1 MYYDIMYG
9 GANACDEL
17 YINTLMQSLQHF
29 IKIKNLSMKV
39 SSIAHKPNSSMFY
52 ATIDTEKDYCDILN
66 DEFQDFFHQNNCENW
81 DKPITYAYF
90 EPVLGNIS
98 GAFDLKDIIQSV
110 EKAKLKNIKKPEDVI
125 YILQRLNDAGYSAY
139 VVGGCVRDASMMR
152 TPHDWDITTSAT
164 PDQVE
169 KVFEDHKIIETGLKH
184 GTVTVMRNGEGYE
197 ITTYRIDG
205 DYSDG
210 RHPDKVSF
218 TGDVVEDL
226 KRRDFTMNA
235 IALDNNGDVV
245 DPFDGCA
252 DIYSRTVRAVGS
264 PEDRFNEDA
273 LRIMRAIRFAAVF
286 DFEVDGETK
295 AAIFKL
301 YPKLE
306 AVSKERINAELLKIA
321 NSNHFFS
328 SLAEYA
334 EVFAF
339 IMGIDSFNIKQ
350 SLDSEDYITKLAY
363 MFVSVSD
370 AEQVMNDLKFDG
382 DTRDKVIE
390 LVKWKPYHLSQIDR
404 VELKI
409 WLNRIGAEQLYRLGK
424 IKGYD
429 LTSAINNLKEEC
441 YTIKDLAVNGNDI
454 MALGYKGKDVGTVLT
469 ETLKA
474 VIEETIPNDK
484 TEIIK
489 FIQGLNIQ

>member
-1 MYYDIMYG
+1 
-9 GANACDEL
+9 
-17 YINTLMQSLQHF
+17 
-29 IKIKNLSMKV
+29 
-39 SSIAHKPNSSMFY
+39 
-52 ATIDTEKDYCDILN
+52 
-66 DEFQDFFHQNNCENW
+66 
-81 DKPITYAYF
+81 
-90 EPVLGNIS
+90 
-98 GAFDLKDIIQSV
+98 
-110 EKAKLKNIKKPEDVI
+110 
-125 YILQRLNDAGYSAY
+125 
-139 VVGGCVRDASMMR
+139 
-152 TPHDWDITTSAT
+152 
-164 PDQVE
+164 
-169 KVFEDHKIIETGLKH
+169 
-184 GTVTVMRNGEGYE
+184 
-197 ITTYRIDG
+197 
-205 DYSDG
+205 
-210 RHPDKVSF
+210 
-218 TGDVVEDL
+218 
-226 KRRDFTMNA
+226 MNA

-252 DIYSRTVRAVGS
+252 DIYSRIVRAVGS

-321 NSNHFFS
+321 NSKHFFS

-363 MFVSVSD
+363 MFLSVSD

-424 IKGYD
+424 IHGYD
-429 LTSAINNLKEEC
+429 LTSAINNLKDEC